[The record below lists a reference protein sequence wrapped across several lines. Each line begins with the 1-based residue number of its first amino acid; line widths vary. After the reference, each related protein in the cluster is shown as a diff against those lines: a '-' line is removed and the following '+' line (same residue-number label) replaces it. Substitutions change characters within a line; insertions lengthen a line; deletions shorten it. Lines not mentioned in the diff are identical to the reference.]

1 MAAAWG
7 TERGIDM
14 KITGYQPTIQLNVG
28 NTPKVQAAGDLN
40 SFGGRGQGLGEVSQ
54 GLQQMAAVEQKKI
67 EQDMV
72 TDVTNANIEYNK
84 RINDLLYGDDGLL
97 HKEMGAAKT
106 INEDFVA
113 KEKLIRA
120 DVMKLVPKYKKAEIA
135 FNTMTDKDAEQRFNL
150 VSRHSF
156 EQKGK
161 ERDFNFSNSVD
172 MSSEIAQNNYAVPSL
187 ISAELAKVKTLTWA
201 TYGNTKGE
209 EYCKA
214 VYSKAEAGMV
224 VKSIQTAIANGD
236 TESANTLIETFSD
249 KVAPE
254 YLNSIK
260 ANLTKIKETNSVL
273 TTAKDIAAKA
283 GYDPVKAREI
293 LTGITSIGK
302 VDYQSFKQK
311 LFGNESGGDYN
322 AVNPKSGAI
331 GKYQIMPENWS
342 QWAQDAGLSADAKPT
357 PENQEIIADAKL
369 RPLFE
374 KYGAEGAFVAWYA
387 GEQNAVRWLNGDKT
401 AIGDN
406 GEEYSWD
413 APQANN
419 HPSVRQYVKN
429 GMTGL
434 APKEMD
440 ASERQTLENAV
451 LGEIDR
457 NNKIKK
463 AQASQVADSV
473 SEMMFEQYKSGVRDP
488 QVYADIAA
496 KYGVNADTFQAANNE
511 AAYYIKLSGG
521 GGKGLT
527 DAEEIKLMDVIDTG
541 QVEDKDLLRTKLQE
555 AGATPEQYNKFLAR
569 YDSFVKK
576 DGKYQ
581 YDYSA
586 LKQGFFKFVGF
597 KDDGLW
603 VGAKEAADDF
613 IEEYKA
619 GHNGAMPSFNQVQ
632 DAVNNA
638 GMKPKTSWLGSNKDM
653 AGFEKLKVRQAT
665 MINLGWANAEDV
677 GGGQIKIT
685 FNDGQTLEMSKDKFN
700 KQMKEIEDLYTKKG

>member
-1 MAAAWG
+1 MAAVWG

-40 SFGGRGQGLGEVSQ
+40 AFGGRGQGLGEVSQ

-72 TDVTNANIEYNK
+72 TDITNANIEYNK

-97 HKEMGAAKT
+97 HKEMGAAKN

-113 KEKLIRA
+113 KEKLIRS
-120 DVMKLVPKYKKAEIA
+120 DIMKLVPKYKKAEIA
-135 FNTMTDKDAEQRFNL
+135 FNTMTDKDAEQRFNI

-156 EQKGK
+156 EQKGR
-161 ERDFNFSNSVD
+161 ERDFNFTNALD
-172 MSSEIAQNNYAVPSL
+172 LASENAQNNYAVPAV
-187 ISAELAKVKTLTWA
+187 ISAELEKTKKLTWA

-283 GYDPVKAREI
+283 GYDPVKAREM
-293 LTGITSIGK
+293 LAGITSIGK

-429 GMTGL
+429 GMSGL
-434 APKEMD
+434 TPKEMD

-521 GGKGLT
+521 TGKGLT

-603 VGAKEAADDF
+603 VGAKSAAEDF
-613 IEEYKA
+613 IADYKA
-619 GHNGAMPSFNQVQ
+619 SHNGAMPSFNQVQ
-632 DAVNNA
+632 DVVNNA
-638 GMKPKTSWLGSNKDM
+638 GMKPKTSWFSKGDNLAGYEKLGIRQAVMVNMGLADAIENKD
-653 AGFEKLKVRQAT
+653 GS
-665 MINLGWANAEDV
+665 
-677 GGGQIKIT
+677 IT
-685 FNDGQTLEMSKDKFN
+685 LVYDNGQTVLVDASSFKAKIAD
-700 KQMKEIEDLYTKKG
+700 IEKNMLKK

>member
-1 MAAAWG
+1 
-7 TERGIDM
+7 M
-14 KITGYQPTIQLNVG
+14 KITGYQPQIQLNVG
-28 NTPKVQAAGDLN
+28 NAPKVQAAGDLN
-40 SFGGRGQGLGEVSQ
+40 AFGGRGQGLGEVSQ
-54 GLQQMAAVEQKKI
+54 GLQQMAVVEQKKI

-84 RINDLLYGDDGLL
+84 RINDLLYGDDGLM
-97 HKEMGAAKT
+97 HKEMGNAKT

-161 ERDFNFSNSVD
+161 ERDFNYSNSVD

-187 ISAELAKVKTLTWA
+187 ISAELAKVKNLTWA
-201 TYGNTKGE
+201 TYGNTRGE

-214 VYSKAEAGMV
+214 VYNKAEAGIV

-236 TESANTLIETFSD
+236 TESANNLISTFGS

-254 YLNSIK
+254 YLNPLK
-260 ANLTKIKETNSVL
+260 ANLTKINETNTVL
-273 TTAKDIAAKA
+273 TRAKDIASKA
-283 GYDPVKAREI
+283 GYDPVKAKEI
-293 LTGITSIGK
+293 LAGITSIGK
-302 VDYQSFKQK
+302 VDYQTWKQK
-311 LFGNESGGDYN
+311 YVDNESGGDYN
-322 AVNPKSGAI
+322 AKGAVLADGDYAI
-331 GKYQIMPENWS
+331 GKYQIMKSNWS
-342 QWAQDAGLSADAKPT
+342 KWAVDAGLSADAKPT

-369 RPLFE
+369 KPLFE
-374 KYGAEGAFVAWYA
+374 KYGAEGAFVALYA
-387 GEQNAVRWLNGDKT
+387 GEQNATRWLNGEKT

-406 GEEYSWD
+406 GKEYSWD
-413 APQANN
+413 DAQEGNA
-419 HPSVRQYVKN
+419 PSVRQYVKN
-429 GMTGL
+429 GMSGL

-440 ASERQTLENAV
+440 ASEKQTLENAV

-457 NNKIKK
+457 NNKIKR

-473 SEMMFEQYKSGVRDP
+473 NEQMFEMYKNGERDP
-488 QVYADIAA
+488 QAYANLAN
-496 KYGVNADTFQAANNE
+496 KYGVNADSFQSANKV
-511 AAYYIKLSGG
+511 AGYYIGLVGG
-521 GGKGLT
+521 AGKGLT

-586 LKQGFFKFVGF
+586 LKSSFYKFVGL
-597 KDDGLW
+597 KDEGLW

-619 GHNGAMPSFNQVQ
+619 SHNGEMPSFGKVQ
-632 DAVNNA
+632 EVINNA
-638 GMKPKTSWLGSNKDM
+638 GMKPKTSWLSSNNGM
-653 AGFEKLKVRQAT
+653 AGYEKLGVRQAT
-665 MINLGWANAEDV
+665 MINMKWADAEDLGNNTV
-677 GGGQIKIT
+677 KIT
-685 FNDGQTLEMSKDKFN
+685 FNDGQTTIVDKKQFTKTIDGLEDSYK
-700 KQMKEIEDLYTKKG
+700 KKG